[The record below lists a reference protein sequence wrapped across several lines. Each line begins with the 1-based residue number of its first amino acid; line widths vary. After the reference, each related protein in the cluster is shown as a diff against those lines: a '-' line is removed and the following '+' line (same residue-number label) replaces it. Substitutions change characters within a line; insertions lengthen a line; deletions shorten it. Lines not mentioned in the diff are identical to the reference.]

1 VHWVEVRDWEKAFHT
16 VIPKRKF
23 QAKTITQ
30 AEVADAEEDSDSEL
44 GPAPEGSTA
53 HL

>member
-1 VHWVEVRDWEKAFHT
+1 VHWVEVRDWEKAFHA

-23 QAKTITQ
+23 QAKTTTQ
-30 AEVADAEEDSDSEL
+30 TEAADAEEDSDSEL
-44 GPAPEGSTA
+44 GIAPAGSTA